1 MSEMHQD
8 NQLNENNCQPRILY
22 LIKLSFHIEIKMN
35 TFQVYKDYER
45 LQQPDTKRTTHEE
58 E

>member
-1 MSEMHQD
+1 MSKMHQD

-45 LQQPDTKRTTHEE
+45 LQQPDTKRTTKQ
-58 E
+58 